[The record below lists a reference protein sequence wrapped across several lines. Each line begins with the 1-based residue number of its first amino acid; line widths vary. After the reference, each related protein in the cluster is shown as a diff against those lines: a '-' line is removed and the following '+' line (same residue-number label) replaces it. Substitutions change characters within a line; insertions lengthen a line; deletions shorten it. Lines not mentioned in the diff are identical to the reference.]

1 MQPSPMGQP
10 DMQQYQPMN
19 EDTSPRGFQEF
30 SPPMDGNMLGRKR
43 TFSMSEGASNAFA
56 TPGFPQRAQ
65 QPSDAA
71 WQTPTKYPHG
81 EPVSGAEN
89 AYTSSSMNGSA
100 KVAQPFWSQ
109 DSEGHGPQAA
119 IGESADSKA
128 AQAVGDHQS
137 TVIDI
142 DEKALDV

>member
-1 MQPSPMGQP
+1 MQPSPMSQP

-19 EDTSPRGFQEF
+19 DDTSPRGFQEF

-56 TPGFPQRAQ
+56 TPGFPQRGQ
-65 QPSDAA
+65 QPSDSA
-71 WQTPTKYPHG
+71 WQTPSKFPHG
-81 EPVSGAEN
+81 EQAAGADN
-89 AYTSSSMNGSA
+89 AYTSPSMNGTA

-109 DSEGHGPQAA
+109 DSEGHGAQAA
-119 IGESADSKA
+119 DESADSKA
-128 AQAVGDHQS
+128 VQAAADDQLTAV
-137 TVIDI
+137 DI